1 MSKPLKEDYIIR
13 IKSRIEQRLDE
24 PAAEEEKEEFVE
36 LMTRGSFVLKGGS
49 YYVTYRETETTG
61 YEGCTTTV
69 KVAEDARKVSM
80 LRFGKQSSQLI
91 IEKGT
96 RHLCHYETGY
106 GSMTLGVTADEIICS
121 LTEKGGTAK
130 FGYLLDANSA
140 ELVSRNR
147 LEVTVTHV
155 N

>member
-61 YEGCTTTV
+61 YEGCTTTL
-69 KVAEDARKVSM
+69 KIAADGSRVAM
-80 LRFGKQSSQLI
+80 LRFGKGGGAEAEQ
-91 IEKGT
+91 
-96 RHLCHYETGY
+96 
-106 GSMTLGVTADEIICS
+106 
-121 LTEKGGTAK
+121 TEKQAE
-130 FGYLLDANSA
+130 NSFH
-140 ELVSRNR
+140 SRN
-147 LEVTVTHV
+147 LLMKILPPPL
-155 N
+155 

>member
-61 YEGCTTTV
+61 YEGCTTTL
-69 KVAEDARKVSM
+69 KIAADGSRVAM
-80 LRFGKQSSQLI
+80 LRL
-91 IEKGT
+91 IEKG
-96 RHLCHYETGY
+96 RRNLCHYETGF
-106 GSMTLGVTADEIICS
+106 GSMTLGVTADEIDCQ
-121 LTEKGGTAK
+121 LTEKGGTAR
-130 FGYLLDANSA
+130 FAYLLDADSA